1 MHLTTKSVNS
11 QVTTQLT
18 DLNAPELF
26 SFGTMNLCLDQ
37 AERKQPNSHKHMK
50 MTHSTPMAVLQ
61 DFSFSFPF
69 LSFEKEFSLREI
81 STWNHSSQ
89 YIHMCSYNGATV
101 GLYKVRL

>member
-18 DLNAPELF
+18 DLSSPELF
-26 SFGTMNLCLDQ
+26 FGTLNLCLDQ

-50 MTHSTPMAVLQ
+50 MTHSISMAVLQ

-69 LSFEKEFSLREI
+69 FFVFVFCCSLEKEFS
-81 STWNHSSQ
+81 S
-89 YIHMCSYNGATV
+89 V
-101 GLYKVRL
+101 